1 MHPAA
6 SVCRRTALPRWRYE
20 AMTTHVGIV
29 GVGQTHH
36 ARRRT
41 DVSQAGLVR
50 EAVDR
55 ALNDA
60 KLTIDDID
68 SIVVATGPVLFA
80 AVNQPEKWVVDAI
93 GGSLKPVVRVT
104 SGGGTGLV
112 GALAAYY
119 QIAGGLADR
128 VLVVGY
134 DKLSEGAL
142 QYSISTLYDPF
153 WGREFAV
160 GIMGFSAA
168 YWRARMDLL
177 GHTEEAAA
185 MVAVKNRRNAMRNPY
200 ALVKKEVTVEEV
212 LSSKPLAWPIKLLD
226 VPPIS
231 DGAAAIVLSSER
243 MAAKSTDRPAWIRG
257 MGYFCEADNAPSRS
271 MLLSEP
277 LAIAARRIYRAAGIT
292 NPRRQ
297 FDVVE
302 VQEPYTCFELSY
314 YESLGLC
321 APGQAAALISSGA
334 TQLDGDIPVNPSGG
348 CAGANRIGAAGL
360 VRVIEAAAQ
369 VMGKAAGNQI
379 RGAKLALAQS
389 GGGWANL
396 RGIAVLSA

>member
-1 MHPAA
+1 MG
-6 SVCRRTALPRWRYE
+6 RN
-20 AMTTHVGIV
+20 VGIV

-36 ARRRT
+36 SRRRT

-55 ALNDA
+55 ALADA
-60 KLTIDDID
+60 NLTIDDID

-80 AVNQPEKWVVDAI
+80 AVNQPEKWVADAI
-93 GGSLKPVVRVT
+93 GASLKPLVRVT
-104 SGGGTGLV
+104 SGGGTGLA
-112 GALAAYY
+112 GALAGYY
-119 QIAGGLADR
+119 QVSGGFADR
-128 VLVVGY
+128 VLVVAY

-168 YWRARMDLL
+168 YWRARMDVL

-185 MVAVKNRRNAMRNPY
+185 LVAVKNRKNAMKNPY
-200 ALVKKEVTVEEV
+200 AHVKKEVTVDEV
-212 LSSKPLAWPIKLLD
+212 MSSRPLAWPIKLLD

-231 DGAAAIVLSSER
+231 DGAAAIVLSAESV
-243 MAAKSTDRPAWIRG
+243 AAKSTDRPAWIRG
-257 MGYFCEADNAPSRS
+257 MGYFCEADNAPERS
-271 MLLSEP
+271 LLVSEP
-277 LAIAARRIYRAAGIT
+277 LALAARRIYRAAGIT

-321 APGQAAALISSGA
+321 APGEAAELIASGA
-334 TQLDGDIPVNPSGG
+334 TQMDGDIPVNPSGG
-348 CAGANRIGAAGL
+348 CAGANPIGAAGL
-360 VRVIEAAAQ
+360 IRLIEGASQ
-369 VMGKAAGNQI
+369 VMNKAGDMQI
-379 RGAKLALAQS
+379 PDAKLALVQA

-396 RGIAVLSA
+396 RGVAVLSA

>member
-1 MHPAA
+1 MG
-6 SVCRRTALPRWRYE
+6 RQ
-20 AMTTHVGIV
+20 VGIV

-55 ALNDA
+55 ALADA
-60 KLTIDDID
+60 KLTMDDID
-68 SIVVATGPVLFA
+68 SVVVATGPVLFA
-80 AVNQPEKWVVDAI
+80 AVNHPEKWVVDAI
-93 GGSLKPVVRVT
+93 GAQLKPVVRVT
-104 SGGGTGLV
+104 SGGGTGFA
-112 GALAAYY
+112 GALSGYY
-119 QIAGGLADR
+119 QVAGGYADR
-128 VLVVGY
+128 VLIVAY

-168 YWRARMDLL
+168 YWRARMDVL

-185 MVAVKNRRNAMRNPY
+185 MVAVKNRHNSMTNPY
-200 ALVKKEVTVEEV
+200 AHVKKEVTVEEV
-212 LSSKPLAWPIKLLD
+212 LASKPLAWPIKLLD

-231 DGAAAIVLSSER
+231 DGAAAMVLSSEK
-243 MAAKSTDRPAWIRG
+243 MAAKSTDRPAWIHG
-257 MGYFCEADNAPSRS
+257 ITYCCEADNAPERS
-271 MLLSEP
+271 LMLSEP
-277 LAIAARRIYRAAGIT
+277 LAIAARKVYRAAGIT

-302 VQEPYTCFELSY
+302 LQEPYTCFELNY

-321 APGQAAALISSGA
+321 APGEAAELIASGA

-348 CAGANRIGAAGL
+348 CAGANPIGATGL
-360 VRVIEAAAQ
+360 IRLIEGATQ
-369 VMGKAAGNQI
+369 VMGRSENNQI
-379 RGAKLALAQS
+379 KDAKLALVQA

-396 RGIAVLSA
+396 RGCAVLGA

>member
-1 MHPAA
+1 MG
-6 SVCRRTALPRWRYE
+6 R
-20 AMTTHVGIV
+20 HVGIV

-55 ALNDA
+55 ALADA
-60 KLTIDDID
+60 NLAMEDID
-68 SIVVATGPVLFA
+68 SVVVATGPVLFA
-80 AVNQPEKWVVDAI
+80 AVNQPEKWVADAI
-93 GGSLKPVVRVT
+93 GARFKPLVRVT

-112 GALAAYY
+112 GALAGYH
-119 QIAGGLADR
+119 QIAGGFADR
-128 VLVVGY
+128 VLVVAY

-168 YWRARMDLL
+168 YWRARMDAL
-177 GHTEEAAA
+177 GHSEEAAA
-185 MVAVKNRRNAMRNPY
+185 MVAVKNRKNAVSNPY
-200 ALVKKEVTVEEV
+200 AHVKREVTLDEV
-212 LSSKPLAWPIKLLD
+212 LSSKPLAWPIKMLD

-231 DGAAAIVLSSER
+231 DGAAAIVLAAEHV
-243 MAAKSTDRPAWIRG
+243 AAKSTDRPAWIHG
-257 MGYFCEADNAPSRS
+257 MAYYCEADNAPERS
-271 MLLSEP
+271 LLISEP
-277 LAIAARRIYRAAGIT
+277 LAIAARHVYRAAGIV

-297 FDVVE
+297 FDVAE

-321 APGQAAALISSGA
+321 SPGGAAELIASGA
-334 TQLDGDIPVNPSGG
+334 TQAEGDIPVNPSGG
-348 CAGANRIGAAGL
+348 CAGANPIGAAGL
-360 VRVIEAAAQ
+360 IRLIEGASQ
-369 VMGKAAGNQI
+369 VMGKAAGIQI
-379 RGAKLALAQS
+379 PNAKLALVQS

-396 RGIAVLSA
+396 RGVAVLGA

>member
-1 MHPAA
+1 MG
-6 SVCRRTALPRWRYE
+6 R
-20 AMTTHVGIV
+20 HVGIV

-55 ALNDA
+55 ALADA
-60 KLTIDDID
+60 NLSMEDID
-68 SIVVATGPVLFA
+68 SVVVATGPVLFA
-80 AVNQPEKWVVDAI
+80 AVNQPEKWVADAI
-93 GGSLKPVVRVT
+93 GARFKPLVRVT

-112 GALAAYY
+112 GALAGYH
-119 QIAGGLADR
+119 QIAGGFADR
-128 VLVVGY
+128 VLVVAY

-168 YWRARMDLL
+168 YWRARMDPL

-185 MVAVKNRRNAMRNPY
+185 MVAVKNRRNAISNPY
-200 ALVKKEVTVEEV
+200 AHVKREVTVDEV
-212 LSSKPLAWPIKLLD
+212 MSSKPLCWPIKQLD

-231 DGAAAIVLSSER
+231 DGAAAIVL
-243 MAAKSTDRPAWIRG
+243 AAEHVAAQSTDRPAWIHG
-257 MGYFCEADNAPSRS
+257 MAYFCEADNGPERS
-271 MLLSEP
+271 LLISEP
-277 LAIAARRIYRAAGIT
+277 LAIAARHVYRAAGIV

-321 APGQAAALISSGA
+321 SPGGAKELIASGA
-334 TQLDGDIPVNPSGG
+334 TQVGGDIPVNPSGG
-348 CAGANRIGAAGL
+348 CAGANPIGAAGL
-360 VRVIEAAAQ
+360 IRLIEGAVQ
-369 VMGKAAGNQI
+369 VMGKAEGIQI
-379 RGAKLALAQS
+379 PGAKLALVQS

-396 RGIAVLSA
+396 RGVAVLGA

>member
-1 MHPAA
+1 MG
-6 SVCRRTALPRWRYE
+6 RE
-20 AMTTHVGIV
+20 VGIV

-55 ALNDA
+55 ALADA
-60 KLTIDDID
+60 KLTMEDID
-68 SIVVATGPVLFA
+68 TVVVATGPVLFA

-93 GGSLKPVVRVT
+93 GAQGKSVVRLT
-104 SGGGTGLV
+104 SGGGAGFA
-112 GALAAYY
+112 GALAGYY
-119 QIAGGLADR
+119 QVAGGYSER
-128 VLVVGY
+128 TLVVAY
-134 DKLSEGAL
+134 DKLSEGQL

-168 YWRARMDLL
+168 YWRARMEVL

-185 MVAVKNRRNAMRNPY
+185 MVAAKNRKNAINNPY
-200 ALVKKEVTVEEV
+200 AHVKKEVSVEDV
-212 LSSKPLAWPIKLLD
+212 LNSRPLCWPIKLLD

-231 DGAAAIVLSSER
+231 DGAAAIVLANEKV
-243 MAAKSTDRPAWIRG
+243 AHHSTTRPAWIRG
-257 MGYFCEADNAPSRS
+257 MAYCCEADNAPERS
-271 MLLSEP
+271 LMLSEP
-277 LAIAARRIYRAAGIT
+277 LAIASKRVYRAAGIT

-302 VQEPYTCFELSY
+302 VQEPYSCFELNY

-321 APGQAAALISSGA
+321 PPGQAADLIASGA

-348 CAGANRIGAAGL
+348 CMGANPIGAVG
-360 VRVIEAAAQ
+360 VIRLIEGATQ
-369 VMGKAAGNQI
+369 VMGRNESNQI
-379 RGAKLALAQS
+379 KDAKLALVQS

-396 RGIAVLSA
+396 RGCAVLSA

>member
-1 MHPAA
+1 MA
-6 SVCRRTALPRWRYE
+6 R
-20 AMTTHVGIV
+20 HVGIV

-36 ARRRT
+36 SRRRT

-55 ALNDA
+55 ALADA
-60 KLTIDDID
+60 NLTMEDID

-80 AVNQPEKWVVDAI
+80 AVNMPEKWVVDAC
-93 GGSLKPVVRVT
+93 GGRMKPMVRVT
-104 SGGGTGLV
+104 SGGGTGLA

-119 QIAGGLADR
+119 QVAGGQHDR
-128 VLVVGY
+128 VLVVAY

-168 YWRARMDLL
+168 YWRARMDVL

-185 MVAVKNRRNAMRNPY
+185 MVGVKNRKNAMANPY
-200 ALVKKEVTVEEV
+200 AHVKKEITVKDVME
-212 LSSKPLAWPIKLLD
+212 SRPLAWPIKLLD

-243 MAAKSTDRPAWIRG
+243 MAARSTDRPAWIRG
-257 MGYFCEADNAPSRS
+257 IGYYCEADNAPARS
-271 MLLSEP
+271 MLVSEP
-277 LAIAARRIYRAAGIT
+277 LAIAARRVYQSAGII
-292 NPRRQ
+292 NPRRE

-321 APGQAAALISSGA
+321 APGEAAELIASGA

-348 CAGANRIGAAGL
+348 CMGANPIGAAGL
-360 VRVIEAAAQ
+360 IRMIEAASQ

-379 RGAKLALAQS
+379 PNAKLALAQS

-396 RGIAVLSA
+396 RGVAVLSA

>member
-1 MHPAA
+1 MG
-6 SVCRRTALPRWRYE
+6 R
-20 AMTTHVGIV
+20 HVGIV
-29 GVGQTHH
+29 GCGQTHH

-50 EAVDR
+50 EAADR
-55 ALNDA
+55 ALADA
-60 KLTIDDID
+60 KLSMDDID
-68 SIVVATGPVLFA
+68 SVIVATGPVLFA
-80 AVNQPEKWVVDAI
+80 AVNQPEKWIADAI
-93 GGSLKPVVRVT
+93 GASMKPLVRIT
-104 SGGGTGLV
+104 SGGGTGLA
-112 GALAAYY
+112 GALAGYY
-119 QIAGGLADR
+119 QIAGGFADR
-128 VLVVGY
+128 VLVVAY

-168 YWRARMDLL
+168 YWRARMDVL

-185 MVAVKNRRNAMRNPY
+185 MVAVKNRRNAMQNPY
-200 ALVKKEVTVEEV
+200 AHVKKEVTVEDV
-212 LSSKPLAWPIKLLD
+212 LNSKPLAWPIKVLD

-231 DGAAAIVLSSER
+231 DGAAAIVLSTER
-243 MAAKSTDRPAWIRG
+243 LAAQSTDRPAWIHG
-257 MGYFCEADNAPSRS
+257 MGYFCEADNAPARS
-271 MLLSEP
+271 MLVSEP
-277 LAIAARRIYRAAGIT
+277 LALAARRIYRAAGIT

-321 APGQAAALISSGA
+321 APGEAAELIRSGA
-334 TQLDGDIPVNPSGG
+334 TQADGDIPVNVSGG
-348 CAGANRIGAAGL
+348 CAGANPIGAAAL
-360 VRVIEAAAQ
+360 IRLIEAANQ
-369 VMGKAAGNQI
+369 VMGKAEGIQI
-379 RGAKLALAQS
+379 PNAKLALAQA

-396 RGIAVLSA
+396 RGIAVLGA

>member
-1 MHPAA
+1 
-6 SVCRRTALPRWRYE
+6 
-20 AMTTHVGIV
+20 MTRHVGIV

-36 ARRRT
+36 SRRRT

-55 ALNDA
+55 ALADA
-60 KLTIDDID
+60 KLTIEDID
-68 SIVVATGPVLFA
+68 TVVVASGPVLFG
-80 AVNQPEKWVVDAI
+80 AVNHPELWVANAI
-93 GGSLKPVVRVT
+93 GAQGKPLTRVT
-104 SGGGTGLV
+104 SGGGAGFA
-112 GALAAYY
+112 GALAGYY
-119 QIAGGLADR
+119 QVAGGYADR
-128 VLVVGY
+128 TLVVAY

-168 YWRARMDLL
+168 YWRARMEVL

-185 MVAVKNRRNAMRNPY
+185 MVAVKNRRNAIANPY
-200 ALVKKEVTVEEV
+200 AHMKKEVTVDEV
-212 LSSKPLAWPIKLLD
+212 LNSKPLCWPIKLLD

-231 DGAAAIVLSSER
+231 DGAAAIVLATEKV
-243 MAAKSTDRPAWIRG
+243 AHKSTDRPAWIQG
-257 MGYFCEADNAPSRS
+257 MAYYCEADNAPERS
-271 MLLSEP
+271 LMISEP
-277 LAIAARRIYRAAGIT
+277 LALAARAVYRSAGIT

-302 VQEPYTCFELSY
+302 VQEPYSCFELNY

-321 APGQAAALISSGA
+321 PPGQAAELIASGA
-334 TQLDGDIPVNPSGG
+334 TELDGDIPVNPSGG
-348 CAGANRIGAAGL
+348 CMGANPIGAVGVIRL
-360 VRVIEAAAQ
+360 IEAATQ
-369 VMGKAAGNQI
+369 VMGRNESHQI
-379 RGAKLALAQS
+379 KDAKLALVQS

-396 RGIAVLSA
+396 RGCAVLSA

>member
-1 MHPAA
+1 MG
-6 SVCRRTALPRWRYE
+6 R
-20 AMTTHVGIV
+20 HVGIV

-55 ALNDA
+55 ALADA
-60 KLTIDDID
+60 NLEIGDID
-68 SIVVATGPVLFA
+68 TIVVATGPVLFG
-80 AVNQPEKWVVDAI
+80 AVNHPELWVANAI
-93 GGSLKPVVRVT
+93 GAQGKPLLRVT
-104 SGGGTGLV
+104 SGGGAGFA
-112 GALAAYY
+112 GALAGYY
-119 QIAGGLADR
+119 QVAGGYAER
-128 VLVVGY
+128 TLVVAY
-134 DKLSEGAL
+134 DKLSEGPL

-168 YWRARMDLL
+168 YWRARMDVL
-177 GHTEEAAA
+177 GHSEEAAA
-185 MVAVKNRRNAMRNPY
+185 MVSVKNRKNAMANPY
-200 ALVKKEVTVEEV
+200 AHFKKEVTVDEV
-212 LSSKPLAWPIKLLD
+212 LNSKPLCWPIKLLD

-231 DGAAAIVLSSER
+231 DGAAAIVLSSEKY
-243 MAAKSTDRPAWIRG
+243 AARSTDRPAWIQG
-257 MGYFCEADNAPSRS
+257 MAYYCEADNAPERS
-271 MLLSEP
+271 LMISEP
-277 LAIAARRIYRAAGIT
+277 LALAARAVYRSAGIT

-302 VQEPYTCFELSY
+302 VQEPYSCFELNY

-321 APGQAAALISSGA
+321 PPGQAAELIASGA

-348 CAGANRIGAAGL
+348 CMGANPIGAVGVIRL
-360 VRVIEAAAQ
+360 IEAATQ
-369 VMGKAAGNQI
+369 VMGKNESHQI
-379 RGAKLALAQS
+379 KDAKLALVQS

-396 RGIAVLSA
+396 RGCAVLSA